1 MATYLASIDVML
13 KPLVNDPQGLAVLDG
28 LGHLGFAGVQKVRV
42 GKRIEVTVDAADSD
56 AAESAVT
63 EMCQKLLAN
72 PVIENFSF
80 ELAEVAAAGRLRPE
94 PFRTLRRLVDC
105 LQHCFV
111 QRAVGG
117 DAVTGVDGGDAFI
130 VREATAGFFD
140 DDDEGGDVPLGD
152 DAFEHGFG
160 RAIGDEAVAPE
171 IAESSGAPGAPEE
184 SVGAGP

>member
-80 ELAEVAAAGRLRPE
+80 ELAEVAAAG
-94 PFRTLRRLVDC
+94 
-105 LQHCFV
+105 
-111 QRAVGG
+111 
-117 DAVTGVDGGDAFI
+117 
-130 VREATAGFFD
+130 
-140 DDDEGGDVPLGD
+140 
-152 DAFEHGFG
+152 
-160 RAIGDEAVAPE
+160 
-171 IAESSGAPGAPEE
+171 
-184 SVGAGP
+184 